1 MLACLD
7 YRGNFS
13 KFYQSTGSNMSTTIQ
28 AISSTQD
35 SNSLF
40 HWCKLFFQLFRKAP
54 FTMIGLCLAIMIIA
68 GAFQM
73 LPAPYG
79 VVISKV

>member
-1 MLACLD
+1 
-7 YRGNFS
+7 
-13 KFYQSTGSNMSTTIQ
+13 MSTTIQ
-28 AISSTQD
+28 TISSTQD

-40 HWCKLFFQLFRKAP
+40 HWCKLAFQLFRKAP